1 MTTTLG
7 EFLRARREA
16 ITPSPER
23 RGELSGRRRT
33 SGLRREE
40 VAVRAGI
47 SADYYARLEQGR
59 ENHPSAQVLGALV
72 IALGLS
78 PDEAAYLH
86 DLAMPRHR
94 WRRTPGSQQDPA
106 EYLLLL
112 MQAWTLGPAYIVNR
126 RCDVL
131 AENPQ
136 ASELFSQ
143 FTITGNILR
152 LLFLDPEA
160 KTLWVSWESYAK
172 TAIATVHRT
181 AGIDIDQPDIT
192 EIVLELSKKSSEFI
206 RIWNSHDVDVSDG
219 KVKQLRHRDLG
230 ELELDYELLSVA
242 SAPGQFLVVHRSSK
256 NGSFFSMAGSPKTVE
271 KRRDVG
277 SGS

>member
-1 MTTTLG
+1 MTKTLG

-16 ITPSPER
+16 ITPNQQR
-23 RGELSGRRRT
+23 HGDLARRRRT
-33 SGLRREE
+33 PELRREE
-40 VAVRAGI
+40 VAVRGI

-59 ENHPSAQVLGALV
+59 ENHPSARILDALV

-78 PDEAAYLH
+78 PSEATYLY
-86 DLAMPRHR
+86 DLATPRHR
-94 WRRTPGSQQDPA
+94 WRQKASSQQNPA
-106 EYLLLL
+106 EYLLLI

-143 FTITGNILR
+143 FTITGNVLR

-160 KTLWVSWESYAK
+160 KTLWVNWESYVK

-192 EIVLELSKKSSEFI
+192 DIVLELSKKSSDFVQM
-206 RIWNSHDVDVSDG
+206 WNSHDVNVSDG
-219 KVKQLRHRDLG
+219 KVKQLRHRDFG

-242 SAPGQFLVVHRSSK
+242 SAPGQFLVIHRSIK
-256 NGSFFSMAGSPKTVE
+256 NGSFFSMAASPNTVD
-271 KRRDVG
+271 K
-277 SGS
+277 

>member
-1 MTTTLG
+1 M
-7 EFLRARREA
+7 
-16 ITPSPER
+16 
-23 RGELSGRRRT
+23 
-33 SGLRREE
+33 
-40 VAVRAGI
+40 
-47 SADYYARLEQGR
+47 
-59 ENHPSAQVLGALV
+59 GALV

-192 EIVLELSKKSSEFI
+192 EIVLELSKKAASSSGYGTATMSMSPTA
-206 RIWNSHDVDVSDG
+206 RSNSSDIETSVSLSLTTSYFL
-219 KVKQLRHRDLG
+219 LRARQDN
-230 ELELDYELLSVA
+230 
-242 SAPGQFLVVHRSSK
+242 FL
-256 NGSFFSMAGSPKTVE
+256 
-271 KRRDVG
+271 
-277 SGS
+277 